1 MLEEKVA
8 KKIER
13 EKGETEGFS
22 LESELDIEAILNEK
36 EKPEYHYRDSD
47 GTMTI
52 VEKNTKFCS
61 EKEVAANNSVYNRNH
76 SAMLDRESIEK
87 NRKLAKRNR
96 KRTLETIIAAGLII
110 IVGIFFALILY
121 PQAEL
126 AELSRDNSDRKD
138 EITLLKREILKTKE
152 ETKGLTDS
160 DSIRA
165 QAMALGMKDP
175 SSNQIVYIPLPGTDR
190 IISVATFDSAG
201 IDDNALEIATEN
213 LKDYYHQKEAQD

>member
-13 EKGETEGFS
+13 EKGETPGFS
-22 LESELDIEAILNEK
+22 LESNIDIEAILSEK
-36 EKPEYHYRDSD
+36 EKPEMIYRDST
-47 GTMTI
+47 GKVTL
-52 VEKNTKFCS
+52 VERENKFCT
-61 EKEVAANNSVYNRNH
+61 EKEVAANNSVYNKNH

-190 IISVATFDSAG
+190 IISVATYDSAG
-201 IDDNALEIATEN
+201 IDDSALEIATEN
-213 LKDYYHQKEAQD
+213 LRDYYHQKEAQD